1 MPVTIN
7 GSNTPTAGSVTYGDG
22 TQYANTAAGTAG
34 FPLLSAGS
42 SAPTFA
48 KLAVANISATG
59 SPSGSN
65 YLRGDGAWASIDLT
79 TVTQSVINTST
90 AAVAGTYYLI
100 TATLTL
106 TLPASPSAGNFV
118 AFSNISGTTTPV
130 IARNGL
136 NIMALA
142 EDLTLNS
149 TQARGTLVYTNA
161 TNGWVLFND

>member
-1 MPVTIN
+1 MSVTIN
-7 GSNTPTAGSVTYGDG
+7 GSNTPTAGGVTYGDG
-22 TQYANTAAGTAG
+22 TQYATTSAGTSG
-34 FPLLSAGS
+34 YPLLSAGA

-59 SPSGSN
+59 SPSSSN
-65 YLRGDGAWASIDLT
+65 YLRGDGAWSAIDLT
-79 TVTQSVINTST
+79 TVTQSVISTNT

-100 TATLTL
+100 TASLTL
-106 TLPASPSAGNFV
+106 TLPASPTAGQFV

-130 IARNGL
+130 IGRNSL
-136 NIMALA
+136 KIMALS

>member
-1 MPVTIN
+1 MAVTIN
-7 GSNTPTAGSVTYGDG
+7 GSNTPTAGGVTYGDG
-22 TQYANTAAGTAG
+22 TAYATTGAGTSG
-34 FPLLSAGS
+34 YPLLSAGS
-42 SAPTFA
+42 AAPTFT

-65 YLRGDGAWASIDLT
+65 YLRGDGAWAAIDLT
-79 TVTQSVINTST
+79 TVTQSVISTTT

-100 TATLTL
+100 TASLTL
-106 TLPASPSAGNFV
+106 TLPASPTAGQFV

-142 EDLTLNS
+142 ENMTLNS
-149 TQARGTLVYTNA
+149 TQARGTLVYTDA

>member
-7 GSNTPTAGSVTYGDG
+7 GSNTPTAGGVTYGDG
-22 TQYANTAAGTAG
+22 SAYATTGAGTSG
-34 FPLLSAGS
+34 YPLLSAGS
-42 SAPTFA
+42 SAPTFT

-65 YLRGDGAWASIDLT
+65 YLRGDGAWAAIDLT
-79 TVTQSVINTST
+79 TVTQSVISTTT

-106 TLPASPSAGNFV
+106 TLPASPTAGQFV

-142 EDLTLNS
+142 QDMTLNS
-149 TQARGTLVYTNA
+149 TQARGTLVYTDA